1 MKVVRI
7 LFGSVLSGGLI
18 GIGATAYIAAPDIV
32 SGALFFTVGLFA
44 ICFFGLDLFTG
55 RSGYLITRPGRL
67 SYAAELLLIWAG
79 NFAGA
84 AAYSAALRFA
94 KPNLAQKMAELWS
107 GKLTQH
113 PFAVFLLGVGC
124 GLLIYIA
131 VDNYRNSGSD
141 VGKAVGILLCV
152 PAFILCG
159 FEHCIAD
166 MVYMTA
172 AGKFD
177 ILFILIVTCGNMAG
191 SFLIPLYSLVK
202 AKAQGS

>member
-1 MKVVRI
+1 MKVCRI
-7 LFGSVLSGGLI
+7 LFGSVLAGILI

-32 SGALFFTVGLFA
+32 SGSLFFTVGLFA
-44 ICFFGLDLFTG
+44 ICFFGVDLFTG
-55 RSGYLITRPGRL
+55 RSGYLLTQPRRL
-67 SYAAELLLIWAG
+67 AYAGELLLIWAG
-79 NFAGA
+79 NYAGA

-94 KPNLAQKMAELWS
+94 KPALAQKMSELWA
-107 GKLTQH
+107 GKITQH

-131 VDNYRNSGSD
+131 VDNYRSSGSD

-166 MVYMTA
+166 MVYMSA
-172 AGKFD
+172 AGRFD
-177 ILFILIVTCGNMAG
+177 IVFILIVTCGNLAG

-202 AKAQGS
+202 TKAQGA